1 MERATESIDIPNP
14 AVVEELR
21 AALEK
26 READLRQM
34 IAEEHERATV
44 ELMSDLEGVVGDEVD
59 RAFAKT
65 RAGVETELVDRH
77 LRELGGIEAARE
89 RINAGTFGICPD
101 CGAAIAAP
109 QSGHTPNVPALI
121 RSRAA
126 SIPSSSRR
134 CRSTSSV
141 STPARVLANA

>member
-1 MERATESIDIPNP
+1 MERATESIDNPNP

-44 ELMSDLEGVVGDEVD
+44 ELMSDLEGVAGDEVD
-59 RAFAKT
+59 QAFAKT

-77 LRELGGIEAARE
+77 LRELSGIEAARE
-89 RINAGTFGICPD
+89 RINSGTFGICPD
-101 CGAAIAAP
+101 CGAAIVAARLRA
-109 QSGHTPNVPALI
+109 NPAAL
-121 RSRAA
+121 
-126 SIPSSSRR
+126 R
-134 CRSTSSV
+134 CTECQ
-141 STPARVLANA
+141 ARNEKILGEVR

>member
-1 MERATESIDIPNP
+1 MERATESIDMPDE
-14 AVVEELR
+14 ALTGELR

-26 READLRQM
+26 RDAELRRM
-34 IAEEHERATV
+34 IAQEHERATV

-89 RINAGTFGICPD
+89 RINAGTFGMCPD
-101 CGAAIAAP
+101 CGLPIAAARLRA
-109 QSGHTPNVPALI
+109 NPAAL
-121 RSRAA
+121 
-126 SIPSSSRR
+126 R
-134 CRSTSSV
+134 CTECQ
-141 STPARVLANA
+141 ARQEKSFAEVR